1 MLEWG
6 RCNVE
11 SIISKMMMSLTR
23 THLDVLRQ
31 TLLHSHGHLPPLLDQ
46 QRLLESFLICTSS
59 IFTSFPFFAPYDQTL
74 LLCCSGTRGHS
85 LKSIRF
91 FFFFQ
96 KRLTITS
103 PAILLQSLPL
113 RALNNQ
119 IPRHKAGKYLFLG
132 LRNCVLHWTGVWW
145 GLGVAAMLVVCT
157 RPKVD
162 QWESSV

>member
-1 MLEWG
+1 MIQLK
-6 RCNVE
+6 V
-11 SIISKMMMSLTR
+11 IISKMMMSLNR
-23 THLDVLRQ
+23 THLYVLRQ
-31 TLLHSHGHLPPLLDQ
+31 TLLHSHGHFRPLLDQ
-46 QRLLESFLICTSS
+46 HLLSLLCSLRS
-59 IFTSFPFFAPYDQTL
+59 DPPHL
-74 LLCCSGTRGHS
+74 LLWHS
-85 LKSIRF
+85 RALPQIHPTL

-132 LRNCVLHWTGVWW
+132 LRNCVLHWPGVWW